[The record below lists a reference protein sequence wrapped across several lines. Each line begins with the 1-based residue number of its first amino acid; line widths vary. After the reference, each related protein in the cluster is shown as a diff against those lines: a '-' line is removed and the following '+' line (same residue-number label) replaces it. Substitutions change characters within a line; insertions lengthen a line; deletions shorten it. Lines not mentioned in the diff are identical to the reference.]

1 MGHILTRHRKNGA
14 LLLQIIFV
22 VVSPEDKWKIGED
35 KIHEGL
41 YSFPCLEIGKY
52 NDKDILYT

>member
-1 MGHILTRHRKNGA
+1 MTRHRKNGA

-35 KIHEGL
+35 KTHEGL
-41 YSFPCLEIGKY
+41 YPFPCLEIGKD